1 MKFSQFR
8 VLRSRSQR
16 FALIGLTGLL
26 VVALASGLT
35 WLIRSHAAPST
46 VITSP
51 TTGAIT
57 VFPVPTSSGLPT
69 EITAGPDGNLW
80 FIEFESDALKIG
92 RITPKGMITE
102 FPLPPTLVGLNKITT
117 GPDGNL
123 WFTAGVD
130 GFSSDPSDER
140 YHGKIGR
147 ITIGK

>member
-102 FPLPPTLVGLNKITT
+102 FS
-117 GPDGNL
+117 
-123 WFTAGVD
+123 AGVD